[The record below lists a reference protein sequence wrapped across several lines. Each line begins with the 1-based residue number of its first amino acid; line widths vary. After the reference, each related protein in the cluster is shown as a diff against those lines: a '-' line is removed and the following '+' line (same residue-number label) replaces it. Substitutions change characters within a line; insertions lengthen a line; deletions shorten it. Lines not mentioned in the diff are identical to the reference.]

1 MILMAAT
8 IILTTVTTIP
18 TIPTIV
24 SIIISFT
31 FRKFSILS
39 PPKIPEVLKMITIH
53 TLYKFRIH
61 LQLLS
66 VNCNN
71 DAHKMPKAGIWALAR
86 HHAASAWCGRNHIH
100 NVLILA
106 KGEPLTVQGNTYI
119 HYRELQRTSRS
130 FSIKQANEIVF
141 ITLLPP
147 PLQILSG
154 AGET

>member
-1 MILMAAT
+1 MILMATT

-31 FRKFSILS
+31 FRKFSIVS

-71 DAHKMPKAGIWALAR
+71 DAHKMPKAGIWALIRIAQCMRSPTGRIR
-86 HHAASAWCGRNHIH
+86 HFRSKRHFSISPHTGLYEENFLGGSFNESRPRRLDWRNH
-100 NVLILA
+100 
-106 KGEPLTVQGNTYI
+106 ETY
-119 HYRELQRTSRS
+119 
-130 FSIKQANEIVF
+130 EI
-141 ITLLPP
+141 
-147 PLQILSG
+147 
-154 AGET
+154 

>member
-31 FRKFSILS
+31 FRKFSIVS
-39 PPKIPEVLKMITIH
+39 PSKIPEVLKMITIH

-66 VNCNN
+66 VSCNN
-71 DAHKMPKAGIWALAR
+71 DAHKMPKAGILALA
-86 HHAASAWCGRNHIH
+86 
-100 NVLILA
+100 
-106 KGEPLTVQGNTYI
+106 
-119 HYRELQRTSRS
+119 
-130 FSIKQANEIVF
+130 
-141 ITLLPP
+141 PP
-147 PLQILSG
+147 PCSKCMARAKIIFIMYSFGRKVNRLPFKVTPTFIIGNYKGQVDRFQ
-154 AGET
+154 